1 MCNISC
7 SLRLQRGGRV
17 SDRLLALMVADR
29 RAVRLSRDLW
39 TPSNPTSD
47 PLNSPDTIETAQN
60 MARPASPDGNRGRVP
75 QHAQTHQKK
84 RTTAVS
90 PMKVQQG
97 IVCRLPLLPNTPRQ
111 WLRFRPENAQKLTCR
126 SPHVTRRVP
135 DAFHATLS
143 ALRRPPLAVACT
155 FIYTLKKRQK
165 VGTNKTH
172 THRGNTIPCG
182 LWAWPAGPFFSCGV
196 GGSSCKAATQ
206 GPEHVLVMD
215 FHGKTIRIDD
225 DVTGFQPRP
234 YCSWDYFAA
243 RSFVSFKRILEKT
256 RDRLNRVTVQTP
268 GSLQLSK

>member
-1 MCNISC
+1 M
-7 SLRLQRGGRV
+7 RL
-17 SDRLLALMVADR
+17 S
-29 RAVRLSRDLW
+29 SRDLW
-39 TPSNPTSD
+39 TPSNPTPD
-47 PLNSPDTIETAQN
+47 PLNSHDTIETAQN
-60 MARPASPDGNRGRVP
+60 MARPANPDGNRGRVP
-75 QHAQTHQKK
+75 QHAQTQQKK

-172 THRGNTIPCG
+172 THVGTQYLAGFGRGRPVRFSPVG
-182 LWAWPAGPFFSCGV
+182 SGAAPARRRLRDPSTCW
-196 GGSSCKAATQ
+196 SWTS
-206 GPEHVLVMD
+206 
-215 FHGKTIRIDD
+215 
-225 DVTGFQPRP
+225 TG
-234 YCSWDYFAA
+234 
-243 RSFVSFKRILEKT
+243 
-256 RDRLNRVTVQTP
+256 RLS
-268 GSLQLSK
+268 G